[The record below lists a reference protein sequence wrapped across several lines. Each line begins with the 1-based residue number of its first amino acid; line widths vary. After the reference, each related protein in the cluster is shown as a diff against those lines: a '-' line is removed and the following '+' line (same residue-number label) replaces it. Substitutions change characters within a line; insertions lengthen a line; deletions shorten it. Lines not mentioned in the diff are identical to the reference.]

1 MADGRSTLRRL
12 NFSSVIP
19 SNILQTIAIDVVFP
33 YMAYQLFM
41 ARLAAPLA
49 LLLVALLP
57 LGHVLWQY
65 NQQRRLDLIGL
76 VALYILFWI
85 TLGALVPD
93 ASPLL
98 LTVLHYVLPIG
109 ILGIVT
115 LLTRWL
121 RRPLLFYV
129 DRYCHAH
136 TPDHMADYIDYWQE
150 SASYRQMI
158 LRMNTGWGL
167 GQLLFSFF
175 VLLLFFLIPVAFSA
189 SIILVTTCLF
199 YIVLTMWSVQ
209 QESKQAA
216 EWDKMNSE
224 QDPPAIGS

>member
-1 MADGRSTLRRL
+1 MADGRSTPRRL
-12 NFSSVIP
+12 DFSSVIP

-41 ARLAAPLA
+41 ARLAAPIA

-65 NQQRRLDLIGL
+65 KQERRLDLIGL
-76 VALYILFWI
+76 VALYVLFWI
-85 TLGALVPD
+85 TPGVLIPD
-93 ASPLL
+93 PSPLL
-98 LTVLHYVLPIG
+98 LTALHYVLPIG

-150 SASYRQMI
+150 SSTYRQMI
-158 LRMNTGWGL
+158 FRMNTVWGF
-167 GQLLFSFF
+167 GQLLFSLC
-175 VLLLFFLIPVAFSA
+175 VLLLFFLISVTFSV
-189 SIILVTTCLF
+189 SIILVATCLF

-209 QESKQAA
+209 QESNQAA
-216 EWDKMNSE
+216 ELDKMNSE
-224 QDPPAIGS
+224 QDPPTISS